1 MPTRDY
7 NLVEKRNVEFK
18 TKLYEIILYSWCL
31 NYKID
36 CVVAAV
42 QHDGGLNI
50 ILIILNVWRQ
60 YYIILLY

>member
-50 ILIILNVWRQ
+50 ILIILNV
-60 YYIILLY
+60 